1 VTRVQTTGDSG
12 VGYGSVDTY
21 VQSFVYNDALARLT
35 STVTTISPVAGGTAE
50 PPFMQSLTYDGL
62 GRVATTTD
70 ATGGRAENMYSSH
83 GFLRR
88 VRDAAAPA
96 TVYWEL
102 LASNERGQ
110 ATRERRHGN
119 AKISTRRDYDA
130 LTGRLQAILSGLD
143 NGSSF
148 VNPVQNLSYQYLC
161 PRQPQF
167 CIADSFS

>member
-50 PPFMQSLTYDGL
+50 PPFMQSLTY
-62 GRVATTTD
+62 
-70 ATGGRAENMYSSH
+70 
-83 GFLRR
+83 
-88 VRDAAAPA
+88 
-96 TVYWEL
+96 
-102 LASNERGQ
+102 
-110 ATRERRHGN
+110 
-119 AKISTRRDYDA
+119 
-130 LTGRLQAILSGLD
+130 
-143 NGSSF
+143 
-148 VNPVQNLSYQYLC
+148 LC